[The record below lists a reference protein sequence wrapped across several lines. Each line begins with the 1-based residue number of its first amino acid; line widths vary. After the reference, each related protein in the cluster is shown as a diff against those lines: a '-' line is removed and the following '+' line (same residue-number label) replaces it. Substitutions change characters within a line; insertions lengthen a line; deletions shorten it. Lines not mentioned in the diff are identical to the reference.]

1 VKLKQ
6 LDLKFIKD
14 LEYYWK
20 TEKKLR
26 QATIYRSMQRVK
38 KIIQFAIDEN
48 YLQKNPFSLY
58 KNKKYKG
65 AIVYLTDEELKKLM
79 NHKFTQKRLEQVKDM
94 FVFCCYTGLAY
105 QEMSS
110 LKTHHIRKGFDG
122 HLWINMIRQ
131 KTEQP
136 IAIPLLPQAEVVL
149 EKYKVVGS
157 DVVLPSI
164 SNQKFNSY
172 LKEIAELVG
181 IEKKLTHHIARKT
194 FATTVLLLNGVSM
207 EVVSELLG
215 HSKITVTQ
223 EHYAKVVKSKVSEEL
238 NKFIKNSS

>member
-1 VKLKQ
+1 
-6 LDLKFIKD
+6 
-14 LEYYWK
+14 
-20 TEKKLR
+20 
-26 QATIYRSMQRVK
+26 MQRLK
-38 KIIQFAIDEN
+38 KIIQFAMDEN

-65 AIVYLTDEELKKLM
+65 VIVYLTEEELLKIM
-79 NHKFTQKRLEQVKDM
+79 QHEFTQKWLQQVKDM

-105 QEMSS
+105 QEMSN
-110 LKTHHIRKGFDG
+110 LRIFHISKGFDG
-122 HLWINMIRQ
+122 NLWINMIRQ

-136 IAIPLLPQAEVVL
+136 IAIPLLSQAEL
-149 EKYKVVGS
+149 ILDKYKHADS

-172 LKEIAELVG
+172 LKEIAVLVG

-223 EHYAKVVKSKVSEEL
+223 EHYAKVVKSKVSEEVAKL
-238 NKFIKNSS
+238 R